1 MMMTRLYNGTLA
13 ILEFQVM
20 DNALGGEYPI
30 NISYYKGRDGNY
42 KDGIDVNYNAE
53 FEPLSISFQNGKISV
68 SDGKD
73 ETPEPTVKSMSVK
86 AGTGNCAIG
95 ETVDIPLILGG
106 NTGFANLGIEIEY
119 DAEVLSLTNVTASTG
134 IGAILTR
141 AQSVET
147 NPYNMVWDSTS
158 DVQYEGTLA
167 ILTFRVLDN
176 AAVGTYPITVSY
188 YKGREGTYTDGEDVN
203 YNENFEPLNIS
214 YISGSIQAF
223 DSAAFDKSIR
233 ISDLDTKDGTTLKAS
248 LLSDTA
254 IEGVV
259 ITAVYSENDTLLAVK
274 SDDAES
280 EINIRLDGING
291 AEKIKVFWWNNT
303 ADMIPQALSETAFL

>member
-1 MMMTRLYNGTLA
+1 
-13 ILEFQVM
+13 M

-203 YNENFEPLNIS
+203 YNENFEPL
-214 YISGSIQAF
+214 
-223 DSAAFDKSIR
+223 
-233 ISDLDTKDGTTLKAS
+233 
-248 LLSDTA
+248 
-254 IEGVV
+254 
-259 ITAVYSENDTLLAVK
+259 
-274 SDDAES
+274 
-280 EINIRLDGING
+280 
-291 AEKIKVFWWNNT
+291 
-303 ADMIPQALSETAFL
+303 